1 MNREKYMQV
10 FYVISAARLIAA
22 SFAWINFLA
31 IFILLEILDALD
43 GLIAWFTK
51 NVCKEKNVLDFWID
65 LYAQGYFALIIAII
79 AWNDWIVF
87 LTTLIAIKFVV
98 TIARFRI
105 DEKFVIINPP
115 IFKIIGVRLILEA
128 LFIPTGTLLL
138 PITIAILI
146 LNPIFEYLWHYGFIA
161 GYKH

>member
-1 MNREKYMQV
+1 MNKEKYMQV
-10 FYVISAARLIAA
+10 FYVISAARLVAA

-31 IFILLEILDALD
+31 VFILLEILDALD

-51 NVCKEKNVLDFWID
+51 NVYKEKNVLDFWID
-65 LYAQGYFALIIAII
+65 LYAQGYFALIIAVI
-79 AWNDWIVF
+79 AWNDWLFF
-87 LTTLIAIKFVV
+87 LATLVAIKFAV

-115 IFKIIGVRLILEA
+115 LFKIVGLRLALELLMPA
-128 LFIPTGTLLL
+128 SNLLL

-146 LNPIFEYLWHYGFIA
+146 INPVFEYLWHYGFIA